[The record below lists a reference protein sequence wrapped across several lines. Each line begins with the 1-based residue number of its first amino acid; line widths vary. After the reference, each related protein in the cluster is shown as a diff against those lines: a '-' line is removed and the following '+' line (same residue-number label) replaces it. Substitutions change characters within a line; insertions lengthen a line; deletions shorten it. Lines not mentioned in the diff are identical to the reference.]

1 MVKRLLYGLVFGLF
15 VGGALGAAVVKGLGM
30 AAFGAGGGGTALAY
44 VFAALTGMLVGLVAG
59 KPIWAAGGQIEAGL
73 KAAFGAAIAAAM
85 MFSMRRWLHLDLNL
99 GGLGLGPA
107 EATEIGSLPI
117 VSLPFVAGILGA
129 FYEADNTPEDK
140 DAKKDDK
147 GGKGGKADDSKKA
160 AGKVRVADASLDDDE
175 EDEEAAKKAKK

>member
-30 AAFGAGGGGTALAY
+30 AAFSVGAGGSALAY
-44 VFAALTGMLVGLVAG
+44 VFAGLTGMLVGLVAG

-73 KAAFGAAIAAAM
+73 KAGFGAALAVGM
-85 MFSMRRWLHLDLNL
+85 MVVMRHWPHTDLNL

-117 VSLPFVAGILGA
+117 VALPAVAGLLGA
-129 FYEADNTPEDK
+129 FYEADNTPD
-140 DAKKDDK
+140 DKKDEK
-147 GGKGGKADDSKKA
+147 GKAKADDPKKA
-160 AGKVRVADASLDDDE
+160 GGKVRVADAADELDE
-175 EDEEAAKKAKK
+175 EDEEAPKKAKK

>member
-1 MVKRLLYGLVFGLF
+1 MVKRLVYGLVFGLF

-73 KAAFGAAIAAAM
+73 KAAFGAALAAAM
-85 MFSMRRWLHLDLNL
+85 MFAMRRWLHVDLNL

-107 EATEIGSLPI
+107 EATELGSLPI
-117 VSLPFVAGILGA
+117 ASLPLVAGILGA

-140 DAKKDDK
+140 KDEK
-147 GGKGGKADDSKKA
+147 GKGKPEEASKKA
-160 AGKVRVADASLDDDE
+160 GGKVRVADAKTDE
-175 EDEEAAKKAKK
+175 LEDEEEEAPKKAKK